1 MNPGQL
7 SAMFK
12 RLREHP
18 DAGIEHDTAVAIANA
33 AHVNVEWLRFG
44 TGKRDA
50 ESVNQPIEAEKALF
64 KAAKELRADL
74 EDFEA
79 ARAAL
84 KDTVFLLDSYLKR
97 GGDLA
102 EFAKDWVSAAQRLR
116 QEGHPVNAGTI
127 GTCIAINDVRT
138 LHSEVEGLRED
149 LKR

>member
-1 MNPGQL
+1 MNYL
-7 SAMFK
+7 
-12 RLREHP
+12 
-18 DAGIEHDTAVAIANA
+18 
-33 AHVNVEWLRFG
+33 
-44 TGKRDA
+44 
-50 ESVNQPIEAEKALF
+50 
-64 KAAKELRADL
+64 
-74 EDFEA
+74 
-79 ARAAL
+79 AAL